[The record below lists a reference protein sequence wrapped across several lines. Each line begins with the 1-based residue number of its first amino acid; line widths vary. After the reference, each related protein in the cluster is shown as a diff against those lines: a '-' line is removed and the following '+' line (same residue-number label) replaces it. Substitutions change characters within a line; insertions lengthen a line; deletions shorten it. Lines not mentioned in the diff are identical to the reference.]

1 MKHSVNQIQNR
12 AHNCNFEYDDG
23 NRRNKNKCQKFFE
36 RAQPSLSVD
45 AVVVHRNKHHQAEPD
60 EKQYV

>member
-1 MKHSVNQIQNR
+1 MKHCVNQIENDSN
-12 AHNCNFEYDDG
+12 NCNFYNDNC

-45 AVVVHRNKHHQAEPD
+45 AVVVHRNKHHQAEAD

>member
-1 MKHSVNQIQNR
+1 MKHCVNQIQNR
-12 AHNCNFEYDDG
+12 AHYRNLDYEDG
-23 NRRNKNKCQKFFE
+23 NRRNKNQCQNIIE

-45 AVVVHRNKHHQAEPD
+45 AVVVHRNKHHQAEAN